1 VNIAI
6 LSKSSARIPTWIERA
21 AKVQSASGI
30 LPEDQTLIKQATLI
44 VAVKDATLTVRMLPS
59 RGSATILAIELI
71 D

>member
-1 VNIAI
+1 
-6 LSKSSARIPTWIERA
+6 
-21 AKVQSASGI
+21 VQSASGI